1 MPANVSTANYYV
13 RAIALRAAHRG
24 LGGVEH
30 GLHRVVAVLELVEQL
45 RRNRQSVTPV
55 SEETKYTVP
64 LSRVR

>member
-1 MPANVSTANYYV
+1 
-13 RAIALRAAHRG
+13 
-24 LGGVEH
+24 
-30 GLHRVVAVLELVEQL
+30 VAVLELVEQL